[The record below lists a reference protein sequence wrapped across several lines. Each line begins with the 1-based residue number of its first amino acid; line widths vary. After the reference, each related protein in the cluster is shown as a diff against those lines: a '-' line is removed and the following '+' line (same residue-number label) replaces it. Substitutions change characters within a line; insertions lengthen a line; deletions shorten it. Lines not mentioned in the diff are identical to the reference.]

1 MTSVSD
7 MTGVRAALLIRQPRL
22 STGRLIVPGRSLEA
36 GMDSGTGFA
45 VLDERPRT
53 SEVGHGGR
61 GIEAVSDRAFFS
73 PQGPAPS
80 LEGDLSAAGDHAA
93 RALRDAGGSGG
104 FRRGPALG
112 RDSGA

>member
-1 MTSVSD
+1 MLTQGWSF
-7 MTGVRAALLIRQPRL
+7 RQRER
-22 STGRLIVPGRSLEA
+22 GWPGRSLEA

-45 VLDERPRT
+45 VLDGRPRT
-53 SEVGHGGR
+53 REVGHGGR
-61 GIEAVSDRAFFS
+61 GIEAVSDRAFFR

-112 RDSGA
+112 